1 MWRGFVIGLLC
12 LCILGLGICVAQ
24 TAVDAIRTPLW
35 LLFAAVPA
43 GLAWFCL
50 QLMRLGDGLA
60 PDRQLAGVQ
69 AMQQY
74 AQSESAAAAA
84 LRGR

>member
-35 LLFAAVPA
+35 LMFAAVPA
-43 GLAWFCL
+43 GLAWFCYAML
-50 QLMRLGDGLA
+50 RKFLRHTA
-60 PDRQLAGVQ
+60 PAPPPEQ
-69 AMQQY
+69 
-74 AQSESAAAAA
+74 
-84 LRGR
+84 